1 MVRQIHVS
9 CIKLNKKY
17 NQRMSK
23 ERLAAIAVAPFLT
36 FAGIF
41 GAAITGKK
49 FLFKKNELSDPV
61 ARSFNPQI
69 FFSSLGI
76 MILGIF
82 MLAFGI
88 WGE

>member
-1 MVRQIHVS
+1 
-9 CIKLNKKY
+9 
-17 NQRMSK
+17 MSK
-23 ERLAAIAVAPFLT
+23 ERLAAIAVSPFLI

-49 FLFKKNELSDPV
+49 FLFKKNELSDP
-61 ARSFNPQI
+61 AGRSFNHQI

-76 MILGIF
+76 MIIGIV